1 NAQAESEKQHQRP
14 DITRMTN
21 KTVRAGINQMMIR
34 GNRDVYR
41 EKAAK
46 IKYRIEAQDKTQHKY
61 ADADYI
67 EQAPRRENTSP
78 EMVRSH
84 NAKADARHV
93 HE

>member
-1 NAQAESEKQHQRP
+1 
-14 DITRMTN
+14 MTN
-21 KTVRAGINQMMIR
+21 KTVRAGINQTMTR
-34 GNRDVYR
+34 DNRDVYR

-78 EMVRSH
+78 KMIRSH
-84 NAKADARHV
+84 NAKADAHHV
-93 HE
+93 HEPNHS